1 MCLQRACR
9 KRFLESAETDI
20 FLIVVIC
27 ENKVKFGCCPQGKCF
42 WNWEFIIFSFPCSG
56 RHASEKLMFEG
67 SDRVAKWA
75 NYRTYN
81 WGGKKE
87 CFLKSVFL
95 PKWRKVHFFFSSE
108 GYFSLNIKFEHNL
121 CLWAWRMLRNL
132 NWGIVLAKCRV
143 KFPEMITNQIC
154 WKMHCFDRCFQ
165 LKICILFSH
174 FSGYSILVVHTDI
187 IATFLCGMC

>member
-27 ENKVKFGCCPQGKCF
+27 ENKVKFGCCPQEKWF

-67 SDRVAKWA
+67 SDRIAKWA

-81 WGGKKE
+81 WGEKKN
-87 CFLKSVFL
+87 VFL
-95 PKWRKVHFFFSSE
+95 SQSFYQSEERYFFFSSE
-108 GYFSLNIKFEHNL
+108 GYFSLYIKFEHNL

-132 NWGIVLAKCRV
+132 NWGIVLAKCEV
-143 KFPEMITNQIC
+143 SWNDYKS
-154 WKMHCFDRCFQ
+154 DL
-165 LKICILFSH
+165 LKNALFW
-174 FSGYSILVVHTDI
+174 
-187 IATFLCGMC
+187 